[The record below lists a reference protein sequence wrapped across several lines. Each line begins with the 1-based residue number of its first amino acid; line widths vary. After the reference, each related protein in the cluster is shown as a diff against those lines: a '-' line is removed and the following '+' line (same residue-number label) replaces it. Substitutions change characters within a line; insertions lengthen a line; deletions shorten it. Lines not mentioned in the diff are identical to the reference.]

1 VKAVFDGTSVRCG
14 RDGQVFYEQGG
25 FGRKEKGGLRLAPQ
39 EALYLL
45 HRGKIE
51 IEGYDFDRLLAVFAE
66 QANVLRSYLVYRDIR
81 ERGYAVQTGPHDFRI
96 FRRGQRPGSGES
108 LYLVRVVSERDPIR
122 FTELA
127 DEVTTAHNMRKQYL
141 LAVVDDEDEL
151 TYYDIKIQKLPEL
164 SSTPR
169 YPPIAGIPAGKS
181 VMVKVPPKSVF
192 ELSWFGSRLDD
203 ARLLFSPLETFYL
216 ASEGVLS
223 VTADGSGVSAD
234 DIFSRACESDSE
246 FSHKAMVYA
255 DLRRRGYVP
264 KTGYKFGHH
273 FRVYSGGR
281 THSEMLVHAVDTGAE
296 MPMSTI
302 SRSVRLAHSVKKKM
316 LFGCVYSSGIQY
328 VEFAR
333 IKL

>member
-66 QANVLRSYLVYRDIR
+66 QVNVLRSYLVYRDIR

-164 SSTPR
+164 SSTPQ

>member
-1 VKAVFDGTSVRCG
+1 VKAVFDGTYVRCG
-14 RDGQVFYEQGG
+14 RDGQALYEQGG
-25 FGRKEKGGLRLAPQ
+25 FGRREKEGLRLAPQ

-51 IEGYDFDRLLAVFAE
+51 IDGYDFDRLLAVFAE

-108 LYLVRVVSERDPIR
+108 IYLVRVVSERDPIR

-151 TYYDIKIQKLPEL
+151 TYYNIKIQKLPEL
-164 SSTPR
+164 SHTPR
-169 YPPIAGIPAGKS
+169 YPPIAGIPASKS
-181 VMVKVPPKSVF
+181 VMVKLPPKSVF
-192 ELSWFGSRLDD
+192 EESWFGSRLDD
-203 ARLLFSPLETFYL
+203 ARLLFSPLEAFYL

-223 VTADGSGVSAD
+223 VTADGNGISAD
-234 DIFSRACESDSE
+234 DIFCRACESDSE

-281 THSEMLVHAVDTGAE
+281 MHSEMLVHAVDTGAE

>member
-14 RDGQVFYEQGG
+14 RDGQALYEQGG

-164 SSTPR
+164 SRTPR